1 MYTIKNLL
9 KDRALSLGLTAF
21 LAVFLFPMGYAF
33 KVDIQFTAA
42 LAFLLVLREWIV
54 LVIEYRKKSVFYR
67 EFISCLDSLDKKYL
81 IGEME
86 FTPDFSEGRILL
98 DVLYETDKSML
109 DRICGVESK
118 SAELKEYME
127 LWIHEI
133 KLPLAALK
141 LMNYNGTVDAKKTGE
156 QLDKLNSYVE
166 QILFY
171 TRAETAENDYLMK
184 RCNLEKEINKVIR
197 DNKELLIGNKVH
209 IEKSKLDYEIIT
221 DSKWLE
227 FMTGQIVN
235 NSIKYKAPDRELVIS
250 FSAEIIRD
258 EQDDKVKLSISD
270 NGIGIS
276 PSDLPR
282 VFDKSFTGEN
292 GRNGNSSTGMG
303 LYICKRLCDKLG
315 HLISIESEPDAG
327 TTVSIV
333 FGKNRFLEM

>member
-1 MYTIKNLL
+1 MYSIKDILR
-9 KDRALSLGLTAF
+9 DRALSIGLTVF
-21 LAVFLFPMGYAF
+21 FAVFLFPMGYAF
-33 KVDIQFTAA
+33 KVDIQLTAA
-42 LAFLLVLREWIV
+42 VAFLLVVKEAVV
-54 LVIEYRKKSVFYR
+54 LVIEYRKRYVFYR
-67 EFISCLDSLDKKYL
+67 EFIKCLDALDQKYL

-86 FTPDFSEGRILL
+86 FNPDFPEGRIML
-98 DVLYETDKSML
+98 DILHETDKSML
-109 DRICGVESK
+109 ERIRSVETK
-118 SAELKEYME
+118 SVELKEYME

-184 RCNLEKEINKVIR
+184 KVNLEKEINKVIR

-235 NSIKYKAPDRELVIS
+235 NSIKYKNPERELVIS

-276 PSDLPR
+276 PGDLPR